1 MLVILV
7 LVGLVVA
14 NVRRG
19 RAGARLLA
27 VRSNERAAASL
38 GVGVVGA
45 KVHAFAVAAAIAAL
59 GGALLSLRQPNVQLS
74 VYSVVGSVLLI
85 QYAVVGGLA
94 WMAGVVLGA
103 AGAPTSIGNVIFAH
117 VVPEGT
123 DIVSWLAVLSG
134 VSAVLV
140 LRQAPDGVASLWSRS
155 AERITAPFRL
165 PRRRAEEVPAPARPR
180 RAPATLEV
188 SDVGVSFGGVVALD
202 GVSFSVDPGEVV
214 GLIGPNGAGKTTL
227 LDVVTGFTAAARGS
241 VRFDGAP
248 IDGWSVERRA
258 RAGIVRSWQ
267 AVELFEEMTV
277 KENLLVAADD
287 QSRWQYLVGLVRPGR
302 QKPTALMDD
311 LVAEFGLGGVL
322 DQRPSALPHGV
333 SRLVGIARALVS
345 EPAVLLLDE
354 PAAGLDSR
362 EASELGSAIR
372 AMAQRDGIGILVIE
386 HDVPLLLQTCD
397 RMVVLDFGRKIAEGS
412 PGDIARDTSV
422 IEAYLGSAGTTT
434 EQPV

>member
-1 MLVILV
+1 
-7 LVGLVVA
+7 
-14 NVRRG
+14 
-19 RAGARLLA
+19 
-27 VRSNERAAASL
+27 
-38 GVGVVGA
+38 
-45 KVHAFAVAAAIAAL
+45 
-59 GGALLSLRQPNVQLS
+59 
-74 VYSVVGSVLLI
+74 
-85 QYAVVGGLA
+85 
-94 WMAGVVLGA
+94 
-103 AGAPTSIGNVIFAH
+103 
-117 VVPEGT
+117 
-123 DIVSWLAVLSG
+123 

-202 GVSFSVDPGEVV
+202 GVSFSVGPGEVV

-248 IDGWSVERRA
+248 IDGLSVERRA

-412 PGDIARDTSV
+412 PGDIAGDTSV